1 MHGSVLR
8 KESFRKEIMT
18 LPLMIW
24 DRLLG
29 QPVQSSAKRN
39 DEDGV
44 PLAEQKVT
52 HKIKW
57 GGMVRRM
64 GKR

>member
-1 MHGSVLR
+1 MHNSVLR
-8 KESFRKEIMT
+8 KESFRKKKT
-18 LPLMIW
+18 LLLMIW
-24 DRLLG
+24 NRLLG